1 MGEKPLHGFIICQA
15 FLNAVFRGFLTE
27 LPQAEDV
34 PRIKKFFRYLG
45 NTFFSSMSPNL
56 QCIKFVSR

>member
-15 FLNAVFRGFLTE
+15 FLNAVLRGFLTE